1 MKTFKSIVKKLKDP
15 KIIAGIAIV
24 AVAIGISV
32 WLIRRH
38 REKKEG
44 YTNAELACLNTC
56 KSVGPNHSPARTA
69 CRNRCKASGGG
80 SSSHTAHGWFPGGCP
95 VGQVLV
101 AGKCMWNPITAAAG
115 GSSATCKWDQP
126 CGANN
131 SCSDPS
137 RSCQQGCCK
146 CKDPRMWNP
155 AKKDCS
161 KPVARIT
168 WGYCNARNMNP
179 VYGAGGNVI
188 ACVSGGSSHVRCKWD
203 PPCGANNTCSDPSR
217 SCQQGCC
224 KCKDP
229 RTWNPAKKDCSGGP
243 ITAATK
249 MMTPG
254 KYWCTINGTPVTI
267 IDTTKYPGT
276 DATWACNT
284 WRPKQ
289 CAGKCT
295 PFGAMR

>member
-44 YTNAELACLNTC
+44 YTNAELACFNTC

-80 SSSHTAHGWFPGGCP
+80 SSSHTAHGWVPGGCP

-115 GSSATCKWDQP
+115 GSSHVASGWTQGSCAAAGCRWDATTNKCAPGPGQTYSKTFKKCLTSAQHLSADRCRVACIKAGKCKAGNSSWNRGLCCDQP
-126 CGANN
+126 W
-131 SCSDPS
+131 SS
-137 RSCQQGCCK
+137 QKGC
-146 CKDPRMWNP
+146 
-155 AKKDCS
+155 
-161 KPVARIT
+161 
-168 WGYCNARNMNP
+168 
-179 VYGAGGNVI
+179 
-188 ACVSGGSSHVRCKWD
+188 VRPD
-203 PPCGANNTCSDPSR
+203 
-217 SCQQGCC
+217 
-224 KCKDP
+224 
-229 RTWNPAKKDCSGGP
+229 GGP
-243 ITAATK
+243 SPPATK

-254 KYWCTINGTPVTI
+254 KYWCTINGTPVTS

-295 PFGAMR
+295 TVYPFGAMR